1 MNVRKIAAYLSLLV
15 VVLYIITGY
24 GMTKSLVVEQ
34 LTFGLLTKVRS
45 FKLHEW
51 LIYPLIGTLLWH
63 IYLSSGAHGW
73 LKRNFK

>member
-24 GMTKSLVVEQ
+24 GITKNLVIEQ
-34 LTFGLLTKVRS
+34 LTFGLLTKSLS

-51 LIYPLIGTLLWH
+51 LIYPLIWTLLWH

-73 LKRNFK
+73 LKGKFM